1 LQKTDLFPAV
11 STAGSTSPTI
21 PAILPVDG
29 CPSGIEVTVVIPCL
43 NEVKTVGHCVALAVE
58 TMRSAGLVGEVIVA
72 DNGSSDGSRERAT
85 AAGGRIVN
93 VARRGYGSA
102 LMAGI
107 TAARGRFVI
116 MGDADASYD
125 FADVPRFV
133 AKLRE
138 GFDLVQGCRLPRG
151 GGTVAPGAM
160 PWSHRWIGNPALSL
174 LARIFFRTGLND
186 IYCGLRGFTKDF
198 FLRMEQ
204 RCTGMEFA
212 TEMIIK
218 AALHRA
224 RLAEIPITLH
234 RDGRDGTGSHLRT
247 FDDGWRTLRLF
258 LLYSPRWLHLFPSLG
273 LLVLGGIA
281 ALLAW
286 LGVKIGPATLG
297 PHTLLVSVVLIL
309 LGYQGLMLALFART
323 LAWRENLAPVSPFL
337 EKFYR
342 VFTLERALILSLFAF
357 VAGAVLIG
365 GVFWTWRG
373 LNFGALPYDITLR
386 RVVPGLLLIALAA
399 QTFFGSFVISLASL
413 ERK

>member
-1 LQKTDLFPAV
+1 MTPSNAGDDV
-11 STAGSTSPTI
+11 SAGS
-21 PAILPVDG
+21 V
-29 CPSGIEVTVVIPCL
+29 EVTVVIPCL
-43 NEVKTVGHCVALAVE
+43 NEEKTVGECVAAAAI
-58 TMRSAGLVGEVIVA
+58 TMQTAGLRGEVVVA
-72 DNGSSDGSRERAT
+72 DNGSRDASRERAK
-85 AAGGRIVN
+85 AAGARIVD
-93 VARRGYGSA
+93 VQRRGYGSA

-107 TAARGRFVI
+107 GAARGRFVI

-125 FADVPRFV
+125 FRDVPRFV

-138 GFDLVQGCRLPRG
+138 GYDLVQGCRLPQG

-186 IYCGLRGFTKDF
+186 IYCGMRGFTKEF
-198 FLRMEQ
+198 FARMEQ

-218 AALHRA
+218 AAMHRV
-224 RLAEIPITLH
+224 RLTEIPITLH
-234 RDGRDGTGSHLRT
+234 RDGREGAGSHLRT
-247 FDDGWRTLRLF
+247 FNDGWRTLRLF
-258 LLYSPRWLHLFPSLG
+258 LLYSPRWLHLFPS
-273 LLVLGGIA
+273 A
-281 ALLAW
+281 ALLAVGLVAGFLAW
-286 LGVKIGPATLG
+286 RGVKIGPATLG
-297 PHTLLVSVVLIL
+297 PHTLLVAVVMIL

-342 VFTLERALILSLFAF
+342 IFTLERALLLSLVAC
-357 VAGAVLIG
+357 VAGALLIAQ
-365 GVFWTWRG
+365 VFWTWRG
-373 LNFGALPYDITLR
+373 LNFGELPYDVTLR

>member
-1 LQKTDLFPAV
+1 MTPSHSLDDTVA
-11 STAGSTSPTI
+11 AG
-21 PAILPVDG
+21 L
-29 CPSGIEVTVVIPCL
+29 EVTVVIPCL
-43 NEVKTVGHCVALAVE
+43 NEEQTVGSCVASAVT
-58 TMRSAGLVGEVIVA
+58 TMRAAGLNGEVIVA
-72 DNGSSDGSRERAT
+72 DNGSRDASRERAL
-85 AAGGRIVN
+85 AAGARIVN
-93 VARRGYGSA
+93 VPQRGYGSA

-125 FADVPRFV
+125 FAEVPRFV
-133 AKLRE
+133 ARLRE

-160 PWSHRWIGNPALSL
+160 PWSHQWIGNPALSL

-198 FLRMEQ
+198 FVRMEQ

-224 RLAEIPITLH
+224 RVTEIPITLR
-234 RDGRDGTGSHLRT
+234 RDGRQGTGSHLRT

-258 LLYSPRWLHLFPSLG
+258 LLYSPRWLHLFPNVALLALG
-273 LLVLGGIA
+273 LVAG
-281 ALLAW
+281 LLAW
-286 LGVKIGPATLG
+286 LGVRIGPATLG
-297 PHTLLVSVVLIL
+297 PHTLLVAVVLIL

-342 VFTLERALILSLFAF
+342 IFTLERALILSLIAT
-357 VAGAVLIG
+357 VAGGVLIG
-365 GVFWTWRG
+365 SVFWTWRE
-373 LNFGALPYDITLR
+373 LNFGELPYDVTLR

>member
-1 LQKTDLFPAV
+1 MVAFFSVTAAPSTTPFSPATV
-11 STAGSTSPTI
+11 PTEGTA
-21 PAILPVDG
+21 A
-29 CPSGIEVTVVIPCL
+29 GIEVTVVIPCL
-43 NEVKTVGHCVALAVE
+43 NEEKTVGQCVALAVE
-58 TMRSAGLVGEVIVA
+58 TMRKAGLTGEVIVA
-72 DNGSSDGSRERAT
+72 DNGSSDGSRERAV

-107 TAARGRFVI
+107 TDARGRFVI

-151 GGTVAPGAM
+151 GGTVAAGAM

-174 LARIFFRTGLND
+174 LARMFFRTGLHD
-186 IYCGLRGFTKDF
+186 IYCGMRGFTKDF

-247 FDDGWRTLRLF
+247 FNDGWRTLRLF
-258 LLYSPRWLHLFPSLG
+258 LLYSPRWLHLFPS
-273 LLVLGGIA
+273 I
-281 ALLAW
+281 ALLAFGAVAAFLAW
-286 LGVKIGPATLG
+286 FGVKVGPATLG

-357 VAGAVLIG
+357 VAGALLIV

-373 LNFGALPYDITLR
+373 LNFGALPYDVTLR

>member
-1 LQKTDLFPAV
+1 MMPSPTPVGDA
-11 STAGSTSPTI
+11 TAG
-21 PAILPVDG
+21 V
-29 CPSGIEVTVVIPCL
+29 EVSVVIPCL
-43 NEVKTVGHCVALAVE
+43 NEEKTVGECVASAVA
-58 TMRSAGLVGEVIVA
+58 TMRSAGLKGEVIVA
-72 DNGSSDGSRERAT
+72 DNGSRDASRERAL
-85 AAGGRIVN
+85 AAGARIVS

-125 FADVPRFV
+125 FAEVPRFV
-133 AKLRE
+133 ARLRE
-138 GFDLVQGCRLPRG
+138 GFELVQGCRLPRG

-186 IYCGLRGFTKDF
+186 IYCGMRGFTKDF
-198 FLRMEQ
+198 FVRMEQ

-218 AALHRA
+218 ASLHGA
-224 RLAEIPITLH
+224 RLTEIPITLH
-234 RDGRDGTGSHLRT
+234 RDGRQGAASHLRT

-258 LLYSPRWLHLFPSLG
+258 LLYSPRWLHLFPSIA
-273 LLVLGGIA
+273 LLALGGLA
-281 ALLAW
+281 GLLAW
-286 LGVKIGPATLG
+286 LGVRIGPATLG
-297 PHTLLVSVVLIL
+297 PHTLLVAVVLIL

-323 LAWRENLAPVSPFL
+323 LAWRENLAPASPFL

-342 VFTLERALILSLFAF
+342 VFTLERAIILSLVAT
-357 VAGAVLIG
+357 VAGGILIG
-365 GVFWTWRG
+365 SVFWTWRS
-373 LNFGALPYDITLR
+373 LNFGGLPYDVTLR